1 MIENFE
7 QHTEDLTTEEMRLIP
22 KVLECFEE
30 NIGQSLIAEKVSE
43 LILHGYGIEVPAVK
57 VRQLMSKIRKMEIVW
72 GGKIL
77 IGTGRGYHFT
87 GDVAQI
93 ESYIRSLE
101 QRIESIKKLIKV
113 SNDHINTINTNK

>member
-7 QHTEDLTTEEMRLIP
+7 QYTEDLTTEEMRLIP

-43 LILHGYGIEVPAVK
+43 LLLHGYGFDVPAIK

-72 GGKIL
+72 RGKIL

-113 SNDHINTINTNK
+113 SNDHMNTINTNK